1 MLDKVKT
8 EKFIN
13 AAMKYK
19 GDQYSQTKRL
29 QKGYS
34 DCSSII
40 QKGLNDIGLN
50 TNPNLAVT
58 THRIGI
64 VGDPRFK
71 EIPMKDIQRG
81 DILWWH
87 KTVSGKYEGHV
98 GIYLGD
104 NQVLEAIKSGVNI
117 FPKSRLAWQKA
128 YRIISLESSNSKLV
142 DGIPIFI
149 NGKEIKKGYM
159 LNNTTY
165 ISIGGTDKP
174 VRQIFESIGATVKW
188 ENNQIKISI

>member
-13 AAMKYK
+13 SAMKYK
-19 GDQYSQTKRL
+19 GDRYSQSKRL

-40 QKGLNDIGLN
+40 QKALNDIGLN
-50 TNPNLAVT
+50 TNPSLIVT
-58 THRIGI
+58 TYRIGI
-64 VGDPRFK
+64 VGDSRFK
-71 EIPMKDIQRG
+71 EIPIKDIQRG

-87 KTVSGKYEGHV
+87 KTVSEKYEGHV

-104 NQVLEAIKSGVNI
+104 NKVLEAIKSGVNI
-117 FPKSRLAWQKA
+117 YPKSRLAWQKA
-128 YRIISLESSNSKLV
+128 YRIMSLEKTNKPV
-142 DGIPIFI
+142 EGIPIFI

-159 LNNTTY
+159 LNDTTY

-174 VRQIFESIGATVKW
+174 VRKVFESIGATVKW